1 MILPYNPNF
10 TPAFYPQGCYQPPMM
25 EQAYRQPQY
34 QQPVQAPQM
43 QPMQQP
49 QAQGGG
55 ILWVQGEEGAK
66 AYMVAPGNS
75 VLLMD
80 SEKNYFFIKSVDQS
94 GMPSMRRFEYQ
105 EINDQKD
112 GNLFSSQFSSYVQ
125 KTEFEELK
133 KEVAGIIQILSTK
146 SKEPNDP
153 AQGS

>member
-1 MILPYNPNF
+1 MPYNP
-10 TPAFYPQGCYQPPMM
+10 TYYYPQNYYQPPVADQMN
-25 EQAYRQPQY
+25 QFRQQPY
-34 QQPVQAPQM
+34 QQPMQTPAQM
-43 QPMQQP
+43 QPVQQP
-49 QAQGGG
+49 QAQSGG